1 MVVGGLNTTSNLV
14 ARNLYDGA
22 TYDQAQREIEANERA
37 VSQAFETAHRTAQVI
52 QEDPSGAAAAIGT
65 AATSYAVDLAMLEPR
80 ALAGLS
86 EFVGQAFLPAGSAQG
101 LKVAEESLSAARDAM
116 RLGDGFFDAGMVD
129 DLGEMSRAAGRVA
142 DPPQIRINQFEGTR
156 RETETLADLQ
166 AQYPNA
172 RIQSQVYLR
181 TEDGKRAVDPLTG
194 EGRRLDFVV
203 IEDGRVV
210 DIVETTSQRALK
222 DVQSRKEQ
230 RIRTASD
237 VYIRDRQGKCL
248 ISVCD
253 IETRFDRRD

>member
-1 MVVGGLNTTSNLV
+1 
-14 ARNLYDGA
+14 
-22 TYDQAQREIEANERA
+22 
-37 VSQAFETAHRTAQVI
+37 
-52 QEDPSGAAAAIGT
+52 
-65 AATSYAVDLAMLEPR
+65 
-80 ALAGLS
+80 
-86 EFVGQAFLPAGSAQG
+86 
-101 LKVAEESLSAARDAM
+101 M